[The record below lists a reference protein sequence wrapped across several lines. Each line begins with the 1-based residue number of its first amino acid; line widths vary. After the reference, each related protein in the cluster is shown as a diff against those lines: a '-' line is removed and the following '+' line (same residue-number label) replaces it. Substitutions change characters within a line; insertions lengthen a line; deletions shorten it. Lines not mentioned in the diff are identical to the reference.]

1 MSRVTDPHTYKRR
14 RVLAAGLALSAVGG
28 FAALRYGKRLAAR
41 AGQVQG
47 YPAEAPRLSGNDKD
61 AAAVASAGKSHRL
74 TTKHAATHYNN
85 AYEFGWDKTDPF
97 RRSADFTL
105 SPWSV
110 TFDGLCHRPG
120 TFDIDEL
127 MGMPFSH
134 LEERVYDFRCVEA
147 WSMVIPYNG
156 RPLRD
161 IIKVVEPM
169 GAARYVAFTS
179 VYRPDELPGQAS
191 AFSTLEW
198 PYVEAL
204 TLEEAVHPLTFATF
218 GVYGDRHLPQNGL
231 PFRITVPWKYGFKSP
246 KFIVR
251 ITFTKDRPNATWHR
265 ENPSEYGWY
274 SNVYPSISHPRW
286 SQATER
292 RIWGDGDI
300 ERIPSRPF
308 NGYAEQVAHLY
319 PGSKQ
324 QYR

>member
-1 MSRVTDPHTYKRR
+1 
-14 RVLAAGLALSAVGG
+14 
-28 FAALRYGKRLAAR
+28 
-41 AGQVQG
+41 
-47 YPAEAPRLSGNDKD
+47 
-61 AAAVASAGKSHRL
+61 
-74 TTKHAATHYNN
+74 
-85 AYEFGWDKTDPF
+85 
-97 RRSADFTL
+97 
-105 SPWSV
+105 
-110 TFDGLCHRPG
+110 
-120 TFDIDEL
+120 

-134 LEERVYDFRCVEA
+134 LEERIYDFRCVEA

-169 GAARYVAFTS
+169 GSARYVAFTS

-204 TLEEAVHPLTFATF
+204 TLEEAVHPLTFSTF

>member
-28 FAALRYGKRLAAR
+28 FTALRYGKRLTAR
-41 AGQVQG
+41 AGQVSVDPSESSRLLADDKG
-47 YPAEAPRLSGNDKD
+47 SAP
-61 AAAVASAGKSHRL
+61 VASVGKSRRL
-74 TTKHAATHYNN
+74 TTKYAATHYNN
-85 AYEFGWDKTDPF
+85 AYEFGWEKTDPF

-120 TFDIDEL
+120 TFDIDDL

-134 LEERVYDFRCVEA
+134 LEERIYDFRCVEA

-161 IIKVVEPM
+161 LIKVVEPM
-169 GAARYVAFTS
+169 DSARYVAFTS

-218 GVYGDRHLPQNGL
+218 GVYGYRNLPQNG
-231 PFRITVPWKYGFKSP
+231 
-246 KFIVR
+246 
-251 ITFTKDRPNATWHR
+251 
-265 ENPSEYGWY
+265 
-274 SNVYPSISHPRW
+274 
-286 SQATER
+286 
-292 RIWGDGDI
+292 
-300 ERIPSRPF
+300 
-308 NGYAEQVAHLY
+308 
-319 PGSKQ
+319 
-324 QYR
+324 